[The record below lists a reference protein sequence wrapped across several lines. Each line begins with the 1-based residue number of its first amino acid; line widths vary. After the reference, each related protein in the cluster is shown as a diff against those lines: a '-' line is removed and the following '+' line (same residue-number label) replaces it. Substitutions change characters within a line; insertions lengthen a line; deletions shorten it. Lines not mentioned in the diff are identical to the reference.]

1 MGKKKAGGA
10 GKGKRKKVPASAAAS
25 SAKRP
30 RKETKNV
37 APSIKADIRP
47 IMFGFGDV
55 PDPFD
60 ESVDVLY
67 AMVTNFVQSVTE
79 RALRWAAE
87 NKTSDEIKTST
98 TLSHKPFTSLVR
110 RDQRLYKRI
119 KELLHMHEELKR
131 DRQVYPEAYEEGTK
145 EIAST

>member
-1 MGKKKAGGA
+1 MGKKKTGGE
-10 GKGKRKKVPASAAAS
+10 GKGKRKKVSGNSAAS

-30 RKETKNV
+30 RKERKNV

-87 NKTSDEIKTST
+87 NEASDETKTST
-98 TLSHKPFTSLVR
+98 TLSHKPFTSIVR

-131 DRQVYPEAYEEGTK
+131 DRQVYPEAYEEGRK
-145 EIAST
+145 ELASA